1 MKLIHYFF
9 TLNFLLTVPCHGGPI
24 IIGNGAGL
32 VEMQTV
38 FVWKNIHKFIQ
49 ICRASP
55 ACKLDSKSALV
66 LTETLQKPRAE
77 LIFISGKTAPNL
89 ILKDSQS
96 ELLGFGTKGFA
107 PSQVYINTDK
117 LYENISNK
125 KHTISDS
132 INLLTAAIAYQS
144 KYSVQDSIKLGK
156 IVGEF
161 WNSKIQESNFK
172 TTQDQSIQ
180 LALVVQNNL
189 PQIILLAK
197 DQFNYLNPEIN
208 LKLSEFT
215 GENSLV
221 QLTAIM
227 SPYLVEGLNNQ
238 VSLVAKIEFLIDKK
252 INFADVAISFNL
264 NNIDKLNIQFYNIEP
279 QNMTQFKA
287 PQ

>member
-1 MKLIHYFF
+1 M
-9 TLNFLLTVPCHGGPI
+9 
-24 IIGNGAGL
+24 
-32 VEMQTV
+32 
-38 FVWKNIHKFIQ
+38 
-49 ICRASP
+49 
-55 ACKLDSKSALV
+55 
-66 LTETLQKPRAE
+66 
-77 LIFISGKTAPNL
+77 
-89 ILKDSQS
+89 
-96 ELLGFGTKGFA
+96 
-107 PSQVYINTDK
+107 
-117 LYENISNK
+117 
-125 KHTISDS
+125 
-132 INLLTAAIAYQS
+132 LTAAIAYQS